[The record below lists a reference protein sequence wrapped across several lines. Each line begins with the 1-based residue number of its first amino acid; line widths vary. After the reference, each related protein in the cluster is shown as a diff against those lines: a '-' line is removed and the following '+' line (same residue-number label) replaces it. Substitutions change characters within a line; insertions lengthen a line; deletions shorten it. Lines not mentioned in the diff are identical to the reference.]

1 MSQEKIND
9 VLKQLMM
16 REINMV
22 SCLNDYR
29 KRHPKNSKMDAEIT
43 GYYEGKLQGYR
54 IAMDIIQKM
63 FNIKEMPIIEP
74 ISLRENPEI

>member
-1 MSQEKIND
+1 MSQEKINE
-9 VLKQLMM
+9 VFKQLMM

-29 KRHPKNSKMDAEIT
+29 KRHPKNSKTDVEII

-54 IAMDIIQKM
+54 IAMDIIQKI
-63 FNIKEMPIIEP
+63 FSIREMPIVSP
-74 ISLRENPEI
+74 VSLRENPET